1 MNDENSLESLVRMKE
16 LIQEISE
23 CRNEIRSLKS
33 IVRRNDFTR
42 LFQYIRFI

>member
-1 MNDENSLESLVRMKE
+1 MNNENLIGIFSVRMKE

-33 IVRRNDFTR
+33 LVRKN
-42 LFQYIRFI
+42 RFILRF